1 MDVPPQGSHHHQH
14 GDADT
19 DLSFEALT
27 FGEDSS
33 PLPLSPSSTGG
44 GSSNNL
50 LNNGKKEPKA
60 NKNKNKPFKKD
71 RSPGVPSHEAEKD
84 KSMSSVYVST
94 RSEGERID
102 VQGLLKRLE
111 QFGVV
116 KAYYFKE
123 KQNFGFIQFL
133 DSSVID
139 LVIENINTIP
149 FQTDDGT
156 VQLTAERAAGR
167 GTTLPNGE
175 SPSQGSFGA
184 STSFGT
190 NFGIPFSPSTPVTT
204 PNMMMGGGGG
214 ANANNANN
222 AMMMMMMMSSSAPS
236 SSSSSSSIN
245 GGGLSALASPNPSAS
260 ITSPTP
266 EKPDTILVLKNLPFS
281 LKQDQLQE
289 ILMMMNTTAPQ
300 SINLHFDNMGVFR
313 GMAFIKYRLLDDA
326 IKVYE
331 ALNGYDVGGRKVRV
345 EYKRKNKG
353 QQTDIPL
360 EWQEEEDLRKL
371 WEQVKDFSNN
381 PNVNEISFTPNLTSN
396 QRKHI
401 HTMAEK
407 LKLTHYSNGEG
418 ELRYICIKKPP
429 PTTSPTPTTTASS
442 SSSFSSSNNNNNN
455 STSQNGFS
463 VPIPTNGAIDI
474 KGGRNRP
481 RRDSDSTTNP
491 SAGGGARHGGGS
503 PIIGSNGN
511 GNHHNGGA
519 NGNGN
524 NMTVGSVEGKS
535 EYNRLPRSSFAS
547 KQKDVA
553 SSAPADINMDWRSQ
567 NSQNGNNNSGGGGGS
582 SMISSSPA
590 QSPSLSGVTIAPSRQ
605 PKGPDGSKGFSDM
618 YKSARKQ
625 TNSFLPENAVVQ
637 EIQAVV

>member
-1 MDVPPQGSHHHQH
+1 MAAPPQGSHLHQH

-50 LNNGKKEPKA
+50 LNNGKKDSKP

-71 RSPGVPSHEAEKD
+71 RSPGGAPQSQETERD

-139 LVIENINTIP
+139 LVIENINNIP

-156 VQLTAERAAGR
+156 VQLIAERAAGR
-167 GTTLPNGE
+167 GGTLPNGE

-184 STSFGT
+184 SASFGT

-204 PNMMMGGGGG
+204 PNMMTMM
-214 ANANNANN
+214 
-222 AMMMMMMMSSSAPS
+222 AMMGNSNNSNVGNLMTMMSSSAPS
-236 SSSSSSSIN
+236 SN

-407 LKLTHYSNGEG
+407 LKLTHYSNGEN
-418 ELRYICIKKPP
+418 EQRYICIKKPP
-429 PTTSPTPTTTASS
+429 PTTSPTPAT
-442 SSSFSSSNNNNNN
+442 SSSFSSSNNN
-455 STSQNGFS
+455 STSQNGFA

-474 KGGRNRP
+474 KGRRP
-481 RRDSDSTTNP
+481 RRDSDTTTSSSNNNNTST
-491 SAGGGARHGGGS
+491 RHGS

-511 GNHHNGGA
+511 GNHHGGG
-519 NGNGN
+519 GNGN
-524 NMTVGSVEGKS
+524 NNMNVGSVEKS
-535 EYNRLPRSSFAS
+535 DYNRLPRSSFAS

-553 SSAPADINMDWRSQ
+553 SSAPADINMDWRT
-567 NSQNGNNNSGGGGGS
+567 QNGSNNSNNNGS
-582 SMISSSPA
+582 QSSSQISSSPA
-590 QSPSLSGVTIAPSRQ
+590 QSPSLSGVTITPSRQ

-618 YKSARKQ
+618 YKSARKHA
-625 TNSFLPENAVVQ
+625 NSFLPENTAVQ

>member
-1 MDVPPQGSHHHQH
+1 MDVLPQGSHHQH

-33 PLPLSPSSTGG
+33 PHPLSPSSTGG
-44 GSSNNL
+44 SSGNNL
-50 LNNGKKEPKA
+50 LNGKKDSKP

-71 RSPGVPSHEAEKD
+71 RSPGALSHEAMEKD

-133 DSSVID
+133 DPSVID
-139 LVIENINTIP
+139 SVIENINTTS

-156 VQLTAERAAGR
+156 VQLIAERAAGR
-167 GTTLPNGE
+167 GTLPNGE

-184 STSFGT
+184 SASFGT

-204 PNMMMGGGGG
+204 PNMLMGG
-214 ANANNANN
+214 ANAGNVMA
-222 AMMMMMMMSSSAPS
+222 MMSSSAPPS
-236 SSSSSSSIN
+236 NGSGS
-245 GGGLSALASPNPSAS
+245 GGGGGGGGSGGSGLAALASPNPAAS

-353 QQTDIPL
+353 QQQPDVPV

-396 QRKHI
+396 QRKQI

-418 ELRYICIKKPP
+418 EQRYICIKKPP
-429 PTTSPTPTTTASS
+429 PTTSPTPT
-442 SSSFSSSNNNNNN
+442 SSSFSSSNNN
-455 STSQNGFS
+455 STQNGFA

-474 KGGRNRP
+474 KGRRP
-481 RRDSDSTTNP
+481 RRDSDSANSATTP
-491 SAGGGARHGGGS
+491 RGHGHGGGGGS
-503 PIIGSNGN
+503 PNAGGGGGGGSNGS
-511 GNHHNGGA
+511 HHG
-519 NGNGN
+519 NGNGTN
-524 NMTVGSVEGKS
+524 TNVGSVEGKS
-535 EYNRLPRSSFAS
+535 DYNRLPRSSFA
-547 KQKDVA
+547 KQKEVA
-553 SSAPADINMDWRSQ
+553 SSAPADINMDWRSP
-567 NSQNGNNNSGGGGGS
+567 NSQTGNNINNSNVNQ
-582 SMISSSPA
+582 ISSSPA

-618 YKSARKQ
+618 YKSARKNS
-625 TNSFLPENAVVQ
+625 NSFLPENAAVQ

>member
-1 MDVPPQGSHHHQH
+1 MAAPPQGSHLHQH

-50 LNNGKKEPKA
+50 LNNGKKDSKP

-71 RSPGVPSHEAEKD
+71 RSPGGAPQSQETERD

-139 LVIENINTIP
+139 LVIENINNIP

-156 VQLTAERAAGR
+156 VQLIAERAAGR
-167 GTTLPNGE
+167 GGTLPNGE

-184 STSFGT
+184 SASFGT

-204 PNMMMGGGGG
+204 PNMMTMM
-214 ANANNANN
+214 
-222 AMMMMMMMSSSAPS
+222 AMMGNSNNSNVGNLMTMMSSSAPS
-236 SSSSSSSIN
+236 SN

-407 LKLTHYSNGEG
+407 LKLTHYSNGEN
-418 ELRYICIKKPP
+418 EQRYICIKKPP
-429 PTTSPTPTTTASS
+429 PTTSPTPAT
-442 SSSFSSSNNNNNN
+442 SSSFSSSNNN
-455 STSQNGFS
+455 STSQNGFA

-474 KGGRNRP
+474 KGRRP
-481 RRDSDSTTNP
+481 RRDSDTTSSSNNNNTST
-491 SAGGGARHGGGS
+491 RHGS

-511 GNHHNGGA
+511 GNHHGGG
-519 NGNGN
+519 GNGN
-524 NMTVGSVEGKS
+524 NNMNVGSVEKS
-535 EYNRLPRSSFAS
+535 DYNRLPRSSFAS

-553 SSAPADINMDWRSQ
+553 SSAPADINMDWRT
-567 NSQNGNNNSGGGGGS
+567 QNGSNNSNNNGS
-582 SMISSSPA
+582 QSSSQISSSPA
-590 QSPSLSGVTIAPSRQ
+590 QSPSLSGVTITPSRQ

-618 YKSARKQ
+618 YKSARKHA
-625 TNSFLPENAVVQ
+625 NSFLPENTAVQ

>member
-1 MDVPPQGSHHHQH
+1 MAAPPQGSHLHQH

-50 LNNGKKEPKA
+50 LNNGKKDSKP

-71 RSPGVPSHEAEKD
+71 RSPGAPQSQETERD

-139 LVIENINTIP
+139 LVIENINNIP

-156 VQLTAERAAGR
+156 VQLIAERAAGR
-167 GTTLPNGE
+167 GGTLPNGE

-184 STSFGT
+184 SASFGT

-204 PNMMMGGGGG
+204 PNMMTMM
-214 ANANNANN
+214 
-222 AMMMMMMMSSSAPS
+222 AMMGNSNNSNVGNLMTMMSSSAPS
-236 SSSSSSSIN
+236 SN

-407 LKLTHYSNGEG
+407 LKLTHYSNGEN
-418 ELRYICIKKPP
+418 EQRYICIKKPP
-429 PTTSPTPTTTASS
+429 PTTSPTPAT
-442 SSSFSSSNNNNNN
+442 SSSFSSSNNN
-455 STSQNGFS
+455 STSQNGFA

-474 KGGRNRP
+474 KGRRP
-481 RRDSDSTTNP
+481 RRDSDTTTSSSNNNNNTST
-491 SAGGGARHGGGS
+491 RHGS

-511 GNHHNGGA
+511 GNHHGGG
-519 NGNGN
+519 GNGN
-524 NMTVGSVEGKS
+524 NNMNVGSVEKS
-535 EYNRLPRSSFAS
+535 DYNRLPRSSFAS

-553 SSAPADINMDWRSQ
+553 SSAPADINMDWRT
-567 NSQNGNNNSGGGGGS
+567 QNGSNNSNNNGS
-582 SMISSSPA
+582 QSSSQISSSPA
-590 QSPSLSGVTIAPSRQ
+590 QSPSLSGVTITPSRQ

-618 YKSARKQ
+618 YKSARKHA
-625 TNSFLPENAVVQ
+625 NSFLPENTAVQ

>member
-1 MDVPPQGSHHHQH
+1 MDVPPQGSHHQH

-50 LNNGKKEPKA
+50 LNNGKKEPKL

-71 RSPGVPSHEAEKD
+71 RSPGAPQSHETEKD

-139 LVIENINTIP
+139 SVIENVNTIP

-156 VQLTAERAAGR
+156 VQLIAERAAGR
-167 GTTLPNGE
+167 GAGVPHGE
-175 SPSQGSFGA
+175 SPSAGSFG
-184 STSFGT
+184 TSFGT

-204 PNMMMGGGGG
+204 PTMLMATGMGS
-214 ANANNANN
+214 NAGNL
-222 AMMMMMMMSSSAPS
+222 MMSSSAPS
-236 SSSSSSSIN
+236 N
-245 GGGLSALASPNPSAS
+245 GGLSALASPNPSAS

-353 QQTDIPL
+353 QQTDIPP

-407 LKLTHYSNGEG
+407 LKLTHYSNGEN
-418 ELRYICIKKPP
+418 EQRYICIKKPP
-429 PTTSPTPTTTASS
+429 PTTSPTPT
-442 SSSFSSSNNNNNN
+442 SSFSSSNNNN
-455 STSQNGFS
+455 STSQNGFA

-474 KGGRNRP
+474 KGRRP
-481 RRDSDSTTNP
+481 RRDSDTT
-491 SAGGGARHGGGS
+491 SSARHNNHNGS
-503 PIIGSNGN
+503 PIIGGNGN
-511 GNHHNGGA
+511 GHTA
-519 NGNGN
+519 N
-524 NMTVGSVEGKS
+524 VGSVEGKS
-535 EYNRLPRSSFAS
+535 EYSSGNRTPRSSFAS
-547 KQKDVA
+547 KQKEVA

-567 NSQNGNNNSGGGGGS
+567 NSQNGNNNGGN

-618 YKSARKQ
+618 YKSARKHA
-625 TNSFLPENAVVQ
+625 NSFLPENAAVQ